1 MKKDFKNMSKAELVA
16 KRDELKKKYMDLRF
30 QRVIGHL
37 DNPVQI
43 RTMRRQIACLNTLIH
58 QQNAAESEK

>member
-16 KRDELKKKYMDLRF
+16 KRDELKKKYM
-30 QRVIGHL
+30 
-37 DNPVQI
+37 PVQI